1 MTENPYAS
9 LEQAIVAAVAELR
22 SLRRQ
27 QGALQARVD
36 QLEKQLTVRAD
47 GADSTASTLGDADS
61 DSDVGAGASSERL
74 QQLEIERQAIKTR
87 LLSLQSRLG
96 YLGSAEPEE
105 RHDDHR

>member
-27 QGALQARVD
+27 RGALQARVD

-47 GADSTASTLGDADS
+47 GADSAASPIGSADVV
-61 DSDVGAGASSERL
+61 VGAPSERL

-87 LLSLQSRLG
+87 LLRLQSRLG

>member
-9 LEQAIVAAVAELR
+9 LEQAIVAAVAEFR

-27 QGALQARVD
+27 RGALQARVD

-47 GADSTASTLGDADS
+47 GADSAASPLGGA
-61 DSDVGAGASSERL
+61 DVGAEVSSERL

-96 YLGSAEPEE
+96 YLASAEPEE

>member
-27 QGALQARVD
+27 QGALQALVD
-36 QLEKQLTVRAD
+36 QLEKQLRVRAD
-47 GADSTASTLGDADS
+47 GADSASSPIGGAD
-61 DSDVGAGASSERL
+61 VVVGASSERL